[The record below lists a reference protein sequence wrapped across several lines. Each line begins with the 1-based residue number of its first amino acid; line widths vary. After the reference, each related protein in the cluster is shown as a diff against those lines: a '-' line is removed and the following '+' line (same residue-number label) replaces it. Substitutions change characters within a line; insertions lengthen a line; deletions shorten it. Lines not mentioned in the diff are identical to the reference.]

1 MELSLGA
8 IAICS
13 RKYGKGP
20 LCGFGTNIEG
30 DVDTIT
36 AEAMQRIYDELVA
49 NELIVLSEEEV
60 HVSALGQHILNMMIS
75 PELFV
80 MLENRIRKVNLKI
93 YIRNAYYLCIL
104 EQGNDTDPAAESKIR
119 LELLPG
125 LKEVV
130 SAFAY
135 ALYREPESIADRNRQ
150 APAVNTEQKSGC
162 DISVAEKAWDKNR
175 LLFSEAVMYGVY
187 DGEEIHYEAAEDMRG
202 RKTKTAGLKCTVS
215 EFVNSIT
222 RWVFDRLSENM
233 REEDGNYGDH

>member
-20 LCGFGTNIEG
+20 LCGFSTNIEG
-30 DVDTIT
+30 DADAVTS
-36 AEAMQRIYDELVA
+36 EAMQRIYDELVA

-60 HVSALGQHILNMMIS
+60 HISALGQHILNMMIS
-75 PELFV
+75 PELLV
-80 MLENRIRKVNLKI
+80 MLENRVRKVNLKI

-104 EQGNDTDPAAESKIR
+104 EQGNSTNPAAERKIR

-135 ALYREPESIADRNRQ
+135 ALYREPENKADRDRQ
-150 APAVNTEQKSGC
+150 APAVNTEQKSDY
-162 DISVAEKAWDKNR
+162 DISVAEKAWDKDR
-175 LLFSEAVMYGVY
+175 LFFSEVVMYGVY
-187 DGEEIHYEAAEDMRG
+187 DGEEIHYQAAEDLRG
-202 RKTKTAGLKCTVS
+202 RKTKTAGLKCTIS
-215 EFVNSIT
+215 EFVNNIT
-222 RWVFDRLSENM
+222 RWVFERLSENI